1 MPIAN
6 NNSANAVVMEGDVT
20 GYAFYAPLGTA
31 YAPDLVKTRT
41 VPTGFLPLGYLNK
54 DGIVNSRSADYDSV
68 TDMNGVQVTAV
79 KTKYEE
85 TYKVTFLERNPNTL
99 AVSFGKDNVS
109 TDATSKVTTIKHNSE
124 FDATNIMLL
133 FRYISKNTGTA
144 YEYTDE
150 VVPVAKINKLG
161 DVTKAGV
168 SNYALEVTFAALPD
182 SAGNNAYEYTATVA
196 KA

>member
-1 MPIAN
+1 MAN
-6 NNSANAVVMEGDVT
+6 NDATNAVAMKGDVT

-31 YAPDLVKTRT
+31 YTPELVKTRT

-54 DGIVNSRSADYDSV
+54 DGIVDSRSANSDSV
-68 TDMNGVQVTAV
+68 TDMNGVQVTSI

-99 AVSFGKDNVS
+99 RVNFGLDNVS
-109 TDATSKVTTIKHNSE
+109 TDTTSKVTTIKHNSS
-124 FDATNIMLL
+124 FDNESIMLL
-133 FRYISKNTGTA
+133 FRYISKETA
-144 YEYTDE
+144 KDYEYTDE
-150 VVPVAKINKLG
+150 LVPVAKVSKLG

-168 SNYALEVTFAALPD
+168 SSYALETTFSALPD
-182 SAGNNAYEYTATVA
+182 SSGNNAYEYTATVA

>member
-1 MPIAN
+1 MAN
-6 NNSANAVVMEGDVT
+6 NDATNAVAMKGDVT
-20 GYAFYAPLGTA
+20 GYAFYAPLGTE
-31 YAPDLVKTRT
+31 YTPELVKTRT

-54 DGIVNSRSADYDSV
+54 DGIVDSRSADSDSV
-68 TDMNGVQVTAV
+68 TDMNGVQVTSI

-99 AVSFGKDNVS
+99 KVNFGLDNVS
-109 TDATSKVTTIKHNSE
+109 TDATSGVTTIKHNSS
-124 FDATNIMLL
+124 FDNENIMLL
-133 FRYISKNTGTA
+133 FRYISKETDTD

-150 VVPVAKINKLG
+150 MVPIAKINKLG

-168 SNYALEVTFAALPD
+168 SNYALETTFAALPD
-182 SAGNNAYEYTATVA
+182 SSGNNAYEYTATVA